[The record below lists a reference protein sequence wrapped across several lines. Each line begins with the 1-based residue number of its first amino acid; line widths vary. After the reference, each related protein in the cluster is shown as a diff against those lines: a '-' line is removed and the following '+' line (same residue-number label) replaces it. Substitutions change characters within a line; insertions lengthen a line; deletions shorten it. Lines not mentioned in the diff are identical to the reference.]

1 MSWHLFHKNTFDS
14 THCAKLDKGFTIA
27 ELIIVIAIFALVTS
41 IAMFNQGRLN
51 SNVLIS
57 NMAFETALAIR
68 EAQVYGI
75 GVRAG
80 GETGAGKDSFSGWF
94 GAHFDLSN
102 PASIIIF
109 NDSNKNDS
117 YDALYSD
124 GNSSEITEAK
134 YQYAFTNQRGN
145 KIVAIC
151 TGPLPAGTA
160 CQSEIG
166 VQGLDIIFK
175 RPSPEA
181 HFHVTGVPGENLGV
195 SRAYIVVNNV
205 DNSNCRVVIVESTG
219 QIRVE
224 NNDVAQKS
232 CVNSN

>member
-1 MSWHLFHKNTFDS
+1 MSHIKN
-14 THCAKLDKGFTIA
+14 KGFTIA
-27 ELIIVIAIFALVTS
+27 ELIIVIGIFALVTS

-51 SNVLIS
+51 SNVLIN

-80 GETGAGKDSFSGWF
+80 GDESVDTFSGWF
-94 GAHFDLSN
+94 GAHFDINN
-102 PASIIIF
+102 PTEIVIF
-109 NDSNKNDS
+109 NDVNKNGA
-117 YDALYSD
+117 YDLLLD
-124 GNSSEITEAK
+124 NGNTEAK
-134 YQYAFTNQRGN
+134 YQYTFTNQRGN
-145 KIVAIC
+145 KITAMC
-151 TGPLPAGTA
+151 TGPLSVGNA

-181 HFHVTGVPGENLGV
+181 NFHVTGTAGEDNSV

-205 DNSNCRVVIVESTG
+205 DNDNCRVVIVESTG

-224 NNDVAQKS
+224 NSDVVQKS